1 VGKMSEETVHE
12 LSRKLADKLI
22 DHAKLKKEK
31 NKLAELNRAERDI
44 IELRRLIYLELQAI
58 TGETV
63 PKLNVEE

>member
-1 VGKMSEETVHE
+1 MGKMSEEKVHE